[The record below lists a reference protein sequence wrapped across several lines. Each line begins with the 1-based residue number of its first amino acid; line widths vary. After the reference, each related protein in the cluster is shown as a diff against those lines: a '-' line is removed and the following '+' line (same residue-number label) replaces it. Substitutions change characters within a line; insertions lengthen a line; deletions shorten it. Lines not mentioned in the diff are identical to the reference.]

1 MSDSHINEGND
12 EDNANGDGS
21 PYGRPGQPYNPAYGR
36 DPDPS
41 QGPREQPYSPF
52 KLAEDLLPQH
62 AKNMVRGLY
71 AIIGVA
77 AVILGIALLVW
88 PSKTL
93 TVFAV
98 ILGIYFVVSGAIRIV
113 GSILAL
119 GLPAGWRVLDIVIG
133 VLLAL
138 GGVIVLKNV
147 VVSGQALAIVVTL
160 TVGIGWMMEGVV
172 ALAESWRN
180 PRSGWSIAYAVISVL
195 AGIVILFSPITS
207 TMWLIVFGGCVLV
220 AMGISAIIR
229 AFRFGRPARR

>member
-36 DPDPS
+36 DPDLS

-113 GSILAL
+113 GSIVEL

-138 GGVIVLKNV
+138 GGVIVLNNV
-147 VVSGQALAIVVTL
+147 VLSGPALAIVVTL
-160 TVGIGWMMEGVV
+160 PGGIGSLTQGVV
-172 ALAESWRN
+172 ALPHPRRH
-180 PRSGWSIAYAVISVL
+180 PRSARSIAPAVLSVL
-195 AGIVILFSPITS
+195 AGRVSLFSPIPS
-207 TMWLIVFGGCVLV
+207 TPVSPDI
-220 AMGISAIIR
+220 
-229 AFRFGRPARR
+229 P